1 MSHAPCRL
9 ALPGVRASAL
19 LSASLPVHPPFSLL
33 EARAA
38 LQAKATRLRRNFI
51 IATVPADSVG
61 GQAKANLN
69 LFSP

>member
-1 MSHAPCRL
+1 M
-9 ALPGVRASAL
+9 
-19 LSASLPVHPPFSLL
+19 HPPFSLL

-61 GQAKANLN
+61 GQAKAKAKANLN

>member
-1 MSHAPCRL
+1 MTHRL
-9 ALPGVRASAL
+9 AAWRSPAY
-19 LSASLPVHPPFSLL
+19 VHPPFSPL

-61 GQAKANLN
+61 EQAKAKAKAKAKANLN

>member
-1 MSHAPCRL
+1 MTHRL
-9 ALPGVRASAL
+9 AAWRSPAY
-19 LSASLPVHPPFSLL
+19 VHPPFSLL

-38 LQAKATRLRRNFI
+38 LQAKASRLRRNFI

-61 GQAKANLN
+61 EQAKAKAKANLN